1 MRRSAAVAMAIGLVV
16 VMQLAVGPAACAR
29 RDDPVVGAFTQVTR
43 SSDWRAVD
51 TIDLPFDAEHPQ
63 GMVKVGDRF
72 FVTSVE
78 IVEPTTPCPTPCD
91 GYDRTPGRG
100 VGHLY
105 VVGADGRLL
114 ADVRLGEGNA
124 YHPGGIDFDGRWL
137 WVPVA
142 EYRPNSAAIVYRV
155 DPATLD
161 VTEAFR
167 VRDHVGGVVRDRV
180 TGHLHGVSWGSR
192 TLYQWTS
199 RGRLLVR
206 EPNESHFVDYQD
218 CDYVA
223 SQKMLCGGIA
233 GLTGPGGA
241 SFELGGLALV
251 DLRTNET
258 LHEVPVQ
265 RYSPATGHV
274 VTRNPVALERTS
286 TGLRLYAGP
295 DDEQDGAILVYDLAL
310 RP

>member
-16 VMQLAVGPAACAR
+16 VMQLAVGPAAGAR
-29 RDDPVVGAFTQVTR
+29 RDYPVVGAFTQVTR

>member
-1 MRRSAAVAMAIGLVV
+1 MRRSAVAAAILGLLVV
-16 VMQLAVGPAACAR
+16 TQLAVGPAAGSGGR
-29 RDDPVVGAFTQVTR
+29 GDDPVVRAFTQVTR
-43 SSDWRAVD
+43 SSDWRAAA

-63 GMVKVGDRF
+63 GMVELGDRF
-72 FVTSVE
+72 FISSVE
-78 IVEPTTPCPTPCD
+78 IVEPTRPCPVPCD

-105 VVGADGRLL
+105 VVDRDGRLL
-114 ADVRLGEGNA
+114 HDVRLGEGDM

-142 EYRPNSAAIVYRV
+142 EYRPNSAAVVYRV
-155 DPATLD
+155 DPATLE

-167 VRDHVGGVVRDRV
+167 VQDHIGGVVRDRV
-180 TGHLHGVSWGSR
+180 TGRLHGVSWGSR
-192 TLYQWTS
+192 RMYEWTS
-199 RGRLLVR
+199 RGRQLAR

-223 SQKMLCGGIA
+223 AQKMLCGGIA
-233 GLTGPGGA
+233 GLTGAGGA

-251 DLRTNET
+251 DLRTGEL

-265 RYSPATGHV
+265 RYSPASGHV
-274 VTRNPVALERTS
+274 VTRNPVALERTPS
-286 TGLRLYAGP
+286 GLRLYTAP
-295 DDEQDGAILVYDLAL
+295 DDEQDGALLVYDLAL
-310 RP
+310 

>member
-1 MRRSAAVAMAIGLVV
+1 MAMAIGVV
-16 VMQLAVGPAACAR
+16 VVLQLAVGPAAGAR
-29 RDDPVVGAFTQVTR
+29 RDDPVVEAFSQVTR
-43 SSDWRAVD
+43 ASDWRPAG

-63 GMVKVGDRF
+63 GMVKLGDRF

-78 IVEPTTPCPTPCD
+78 ILEPTTPCATPCG

-105 VVGADGRLL
+105 VLGADGRLL
-114 ADVRLGEGNA
+114 ADVHLGEGNA

-142 EYRPNSAAIVYRV
+142 EYRPNSAAIVYRL
-155 DPATLD
+155 DPATLA

-167 VRDHVGGVVRDRV
+167 VRDHVGGLVRDRV
-180 TGHLHGVSWGSR
+180 TGHLHGLSWGSR
-192 TLYQWTS
+192 TLYEWTS

-206 EPNESHFVDYQD
+206 EPNQSHFVDYQD

-223 SQKMLCGGIA
+223 SQKMLCGGIT
-233 GLTGPGGA
+233 GLTGPGGTP
-241 SFELGGLALV
+241 FELGGLALV

-258 LHEVPVQ
+258 QHEVPVQ
-265 RYSPATGHV
+265 EYSPATGHV
-274 VTRNPVALERTS
+274 VTRNPVALERTP
-286 TGLRLYAGP
+286 TGLRIYTGP
-295 DDEQDGAILVYDLAL
+295 DDDQDAAILVYDLAL
-310 RP
+310 

>member
-1 MRRSAAVAMAIGLVV
+1 MRKPAAVAMAIGLVV
-16 VMQLAVGPAACAR
+16 VFQLAVGPASGAR
-29 RDDPVVGAFTQVTR
+29 RDDPVVAAFSQVGR
-43 SSDWRAVD
+43 SGDWRPAG

-63 GMVKVGDRF
+63 GMVRLGDRF

-78 IVEPTTPCPTPCD
+78 IVEPTTPCRPTPCD

-105 VVGADGRLL
+105 VLGSDGRLQ
-114 ADVRLGEGNA
+114 ADVRLGEGDA

-142 EYRPNSAAIVYRV
+142 EYRPSSAAIVYRV
-155 DPATLD
+155 DPETLA

-167 VRDHVGGVVRDRV
+167 VRDHIGGVVRDRV

-192 TLYQWTS
+192 TLYQWTT

-206 EPNESHFVDYQD
+206 EPNPSHFVDYQD

-223 SQKMLCGGIA
+223 SQKMLCGGIS
-233 GLTGPGGA
+233 GLTGPTGTP
-241 SFELGGLALV
+241 FELGGLALV

-265 RYSPATGHV
+265 EYSPATGHV
-274 VTRNPVALERTS
+274 VTRNPVALERTAS
-286 TGLRLYAGP
+286 GLRLYSAP
-295 DDEQDGAILVYDLAL
+295 DDEQDGAILIYDLAL
-310 RP
+310 